1 MNNILIN
8 ETLNKLDTIEKV
20 RNQSLHNN
28 KELSDDFLAVLSDV
42 FQYDDDKNKILN
54 RMKACINSEL
64 IELKRTK

>member
-8 ETLNKLDTIEKV
+8 ETHNKLETIEKV
-20 RNQSLHNN
+20 RKQSLHNN

-54 RMKACINSEL
+54 RMKDCIKSEL
-64 IELKRTK
+64 NQLKEE